1 MTDKLGINLKIAGMR
16 LSFTIDREEE
26 ALLRKSASEVNRVFN
41 IYSERLSSSSSSEVL
56 GMVALLFAKGYIS
69 LNSSVSEL
77 ESHLDGFENALDRIL
92 IPED

>member
-41 IYSERLSSSSSSEVL
+41 IYSERLSSSSSSEVM

-77 ESHLDGFENALDRIL
+77 ESHLNEFENALDRIL